1 MRSSVTSTRIQ
12 NYSKKFKKGMKQ
24 MNSKKI
30 ILDLC
35 GVRFEREGWT
45 DHKGYRCVCIN
56 GKEYKVHVLVWE
68 SANGPK
74 PKGYEIHHKDLDKSN
89 YDISNLELLK
99 LSDHRRI
106 HAGWIRNNGIW
117 IAKPCNRCEKT
128 LPLGDFYYVNTR
140 KIESA
145 LCRKCHNEV
154 IAERNVSPE
163 NQQKLK
169 VYKRE
174 YYRAHYGKKKQ
185 VVA

>member
-1 MRSSVTSTRIQ
+1 MD
-12 NYSKKFKKGMKQ
+12 NGD
-24 MNSKKI
+24 KI

-35 GVRFEREGWT
+35 GVKKEFGIWH
-45 DHKGYRCVCIN
+45 DKKGYAQIYIN
-56 GKEYKVHVLVWE
+56 GKDTKLHVYIWE
-68 SANGPK
+68 KENGPK

-106 HAGWIRNNGIW
+106 HAGWIKNNGIW

-154 IAERNVSPE
+154 ITERNVSPE
-163 NQQKLK
+163 NRQKLK

-174 YYRAHYGKKKQ
+174 YYRTHYGKKKQ